1 MKDKLIAI
9 PTPISTIPKPIRVAD
24 IISTI
29 AFVNISTKRTR
40 RTLGRAPFTES
51 FIGALLPCHH
61 TLHRSFFPLA
71 EMVYRLTKRPLF
83 GGAID
88 IDVPSAWRDVSE
100 VRQVPDHQ
108 EVWQDCTVE
117 GQAPS
122 ELAAAA
128 AQGAQAGEPISIEG
142 TGGVLVVE
150 ILARQDDVS
159 DEAAAKFFFDDLAE
173 SNGAIADDERR
184 MDFAQVSCVG
194 GDSGSASGSGDTNTV
209 SLMTR
214 LDKAATLCTCIGVQ
228 RVELGKDRKV
238 GGESEPRS
246 DHWAVRIEMCVLRLV
261 EQETDLLISLTR
273 PIQDGSDKTMEDI
286 MEASTHS
293 KLFLDIIETFAIQNW
308 ELFG

>member
-1 MKDKLIAI
+1 MHFHFLAA
-9 PTPISTIPKPIRVAD
+9 RA
-24 IISTI
+24 
-29 AFVNISTKRTR
+29 
-40 RTLGRAPFTES
+40 RAPQVFCRAS
-51 FIGALLPCHH
+51 K
-61 TLHRSFFPLA
+61 HRRN
-71 EMVYRLTKRPLF
+71 MVYRLTKRPLF

-128 AQGAQAGEPISIEG
+128 AGEPISIEG

-159 DEAAAKFFFDDLAE
+159 DDTAAKFFFDDLAE
-173 SNGAIADDERR
+173 SNGAIADEERR
-184 MDFAQVSCVG
+184 LDFAQVTCAGGISCS
-194 GDSGSASGSGDTNTV
+194 DDTN
-209 SLMTR
+209 SLMPR
-214 LDKAATLCTCIGVQ
+214 LDKSLAACTCIGVQ
-228 RVELGKDRKV
+228 RVALGKDRKV
-238 GGESEPRS
+238 GGDSEPRS
-246 DHWAVRIEMCVLRLV
+246 DHWAVRIEMCVLRL
-261 EQETDLLISLTR
+261 EKEETDLLISMTR
-273 PIQDGSDKTMEDI
+273 PIQDGSEKTMEDI

-293 KLFLDIIETFAIQNW
+293 KLFLEIIETFSIQNW